1 MKYQVVY
8 LQTLSYPANPNGFKT
23 TYAYESKPFSSI
35 CEAQNYRK
43 AWMLRMSKENSIRL
57 ELLNDL
63 FQVAEFKED

>member
-23 TYAYESKPFSSI
+23 TYAYASQAFSSI

-43 AWMLRMSKENSIRL
+43 VWMAAQSKEDSIRI